1 MKILNKNVQLTL
13 AKTFHTKIKI
23 QKKVKTIENGRPKE
37 KLVDYFECWCNPK
50 ELYGKELYEA
60 INIKLNSVL
69 VFEVRYCNKI
79 KEMRKDAKNFV
90 IIFDEQQ
97 FDVYYIDF
105 KNNSKDIVLIK
116 ANGVS

>member
-1 MKILNKNVQLTL
+1 MNKNKQKELL
-13 AKTFHTKIKI
+13 RTFNSKIEIKKKIK
-23 QKKVKTIENGRPKE
+23 KVVGGRPTE
-37 KLVDYFECWCNPK
+37 ELEDYFNCWCNPK

-69 VFEVRYCNKI
+69 VFEVRYCDKI
-79 KEMRKDAKNFV
+79 KSMRKDAKKFV
-90 IIFDEQQ
+90 VIFEEQQ

-116 ANGVS
+116 ANGVL